1 VLAAE
6 HWALAG
12 ANLLLSARMRPAASF
27 LVFVAIAACGGSPSR
42 APTPIL
48 DQGTWYIEVH
58 VDSPSISGATGR
70 AGSGTVDL
78 VVGKH
83 TLNFQPLIGRD
94 LSHEATFSVRG
105 RSDVPGALRYEI
117 VLGAAHSDHD
127 NALFEGHAVTADS
140 IVGTWSE
147 AAYCCSASGRFT
159 LWRPRV

>member
-1 VLAAE
+1 
-6 HWALAG
+6 
-12 ANLLLSARMRPAASF
+12 MRPVTSF
-27 LVFVAIAACGGSPSR
+27 LALIVIAACRGGPPR
-42 APTPIL
+42 APPPIL

-78 VVGKH
+78 VVRKH

-94 LSHEATFSVRG
+94 LPHEATFSVRG
-105 RSDVPGALRYEI
+105 RADVPGALRYEI
-117 VLGAAHSDHD
+117 VLGAAHSDH
-127 NALFEGHAVTADS
+127 NKALFEGRAVTADS